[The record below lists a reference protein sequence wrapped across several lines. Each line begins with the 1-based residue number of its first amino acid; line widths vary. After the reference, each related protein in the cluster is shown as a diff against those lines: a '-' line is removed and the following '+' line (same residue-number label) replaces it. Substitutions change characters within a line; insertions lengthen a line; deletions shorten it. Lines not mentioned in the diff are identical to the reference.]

1 MKRIAIL
8 FTTLLLAGSFSFGQ
22 DSLKTVKTTGHVSV
36 NNKTINYEATTG
48 FLPLKDKSGK
58 AIANMFYVAY
68 IKNDVSDVRT
78 RPITFVFNGGPG
90 SSSAWLHM
98 GAIGPMKVSTTDYGK
113 AEIPPKTYKLVNN
126 DQCWLDITDLVF
138 IDPVGCGFSQPIGD
152 EKAEQF
158 YGYENDIHTTGDF
171 INQWTSENKR
181 WGSPKYLAG
190 ESYGTTRACGI
201 ADYMTDTY
209 QMYFNGISL
218 ISCALDFETLR
229 EFESNTLLPYICN
242 LPVYAELAIF
252 HEVIT
257 PEKSTDE
264 FIEDVEDF
272 AMNEYALALLKGDLL
287 SINEKYALAKKMESL
302 IGINA
307 DIILDHDLR
316 IPSWQFRKLLL
327 DKQNLIIGRYDGRL
341 TMFDPANNRD
351 YAYDDP
357 SYTEIAGAVSAA
369 FNDYVRN
376 ELNYPIDTRFYLI
389 GDVRPWKYGDG
400 KYLNVT
406 PQLRYS
412 MFVNPNMEILVANGK
427 YDLATSYF
435 GTSYAINHM
444 NLPAQLRNKIT
455 FTYYNG
461 GHMMYLVPSELKK
474 LKEDVSKMYERTQ
487 GNK

>member
-1 MKRIAIL
+1 MKKIISLVVL
-8 FTTLLLAGSFSFGQ
+8 FSLTYFANAQDTL
-22 DSLKTVKTTGHVSV
+22 TVKTTGHVSI
-36 NNKTINYEATTG
+36 NNKTINYDATTG
-48 FLPLKDKSGK
+48 FLPLKDKDGK
-58 AIANMFYVAY
+58 AIANIFYVAY
-68 IKNDVSDVRT
+68 TKNDVTDVRT
-78 RPITFVFNGGPG
+78 RPITYVFNGGPG

-98 GAIGPMKVSTTDYGK
+98 GAIGPKKVVTNEYGK
-113 AEIPPKTYKLVNN
+113 VEMPPKTLNLVNN

-138 IDPVGCGFSQPIGD
+138 IDPVGCGFSKPIGE
-152 EKAEQF
+152 EKADQF
-158 YGYENDIHTTGDF
+158 YGYENDIKTIGDF
-171 INQWTSENKR
+171 INQWTSQNKR
-181 WGSPKYLAG
+181 WGSPKFIAG
-190 ESYGTTRACGI
+190 ESYGTTRACGV

-209 QMYFNGISL
+209 NMYFNGITL
-218 ISCALDFETLR
+218 LSCALDFETLR
-229 EFESNTLLPYICN
+229 EYETNTLLPYICN
-242 LPVYAELAIF
+242 LPVYAELAIY

-257 PEKSTDE
+257 PEKSEDE
-264 FIEDVEDF
+264 FVEEVEEF
-272 AMNEYALALLKGDLL
+272 AMNEYAIALLKGDLL
-287 SINEKYALAKKMESL
+287 SINEKYAMAKKMESL

-307 DIILDHDLR
+307 DIIFDHDLK

-341 TMFDPANNRD
+341 TMPDPANNRD

-357 SYTEIAGAVSAA
+357 SYTEIAGAVSAT

-376 ELNYPIDTRFYLI
+376 ELNYPIDGRFYLI

-412 MFVNPNMEILVANGK
+412 MFVNPNMEILVANGR

-444 NLPAQLRNKIT
+444 NLPAILRNRIT

-474 LKEDVSKMYERTQ
+474 LKEDVSKMYNRSL
-487 GNK
+487 GL